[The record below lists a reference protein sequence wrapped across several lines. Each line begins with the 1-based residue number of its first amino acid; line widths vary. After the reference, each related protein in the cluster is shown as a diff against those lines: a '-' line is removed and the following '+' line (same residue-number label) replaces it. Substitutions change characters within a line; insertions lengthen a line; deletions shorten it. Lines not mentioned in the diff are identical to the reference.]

1 MDPKFQVFKANEEFM
16 KAVAPLP
23 LPDGGKL
30 VKELETLATNQAVEV
45 LHAMQTAINGN
56 K

>member
-1 MDPKFQVFKANEEFM
+1 MDPKFQVFKVNEEFM

-23 LPDGGKL
+23 LPDGGKS
-30 VKELETLATNQAVEV
+30 VKELGALATNQADEG